1 MTINDLLL
9 HQETKKQL
17 GKLVQHNAHTIALTG
32 MQGMGKK
39 TVALSL
45 AAELL
50 RITPDELQKYPYVRI
65 YSPTKNSITIES
77 ARDIIGF
84 TTLKTVGE
92 GNIRRIIII
101 EDAHLL
107 TLEAQNAL
115 LKSFEEPPADTVFI
129 LTITSTSQVL
139 PTILSR
145 AHVLPIVAPT
155 KEQTTEYFLSK
166 NHSAPNVQQYYFM
179 SGGLPGLMSALLS
192 ESENHPFVQSVNQA
206 KTILQSDSFQRLAM
220 IDEIAKNKGAKELT
234 EALKRISNA
243 ALLAEATK
251 ETSNKQA
258 FKKWTTILAA
268 AQSASQKLS
277 RNGQEKLI
285 LTDLFLHI

>member
-1 MTINDLLL
+1 MNDLLL
-9 HQETKKQL
+9 NQETKEQL
-17 GKLVQHNAHTIALTG
+17 SRLTSQNAHTIALVG
-32 MQGMGKK
+32 MQGVGKK
-39 TVALSL
+39 TIALGL
-45 AAELL
+45 AAEFLN
-50 RITPDELQKYPYVRI
+50 ITPGDLQKYPYARV
-65 YSPTKNSITIES
+65 YSPVKNSITIEV

-84 TTLKTVGE
+84 TSLKTVGE
-92 GNIRRIIII
+92 GTIRRVIII

-115 LKSFEEPPADTVFI
+115 LKSFEEPPEDTIFI
-129 LTITSTSQVL
+129 ITIASVSQIL

-145 AHVLPIVAPT
+145 ASLTHILVPT
-155 KEQTTEYFLSK
+155 KEQTVDYFLNK
-166 NHSAPNVQQYYFM
+166 NYSAADIQQYYFM

-192 ESENHPFVQSVNQA
+192 ESESHSFVQSIKQA

-220 IDEIAKNKGAKELT
+220 IDDITKNKDSKGLV

-251 ETSNKQA
+251 DTSNNQA
-258 FKKWTTILAA
+258 FKKWTAVLAA
-268 AQSASQKLS
+268 TQSASQKIS

-285 LTDLFLHI
+285 LTDLFLRI

>member
-1 MTINDLLL
+1 MNDLLL
-9 HQETKKQL
+9 NQETKEQL
-17 GKLVQHNAHTIALTG
+17 SRLTSQNAHTIALVG
-32 MQGMGKK
+32 MQGVGKK
-39 TVALSL
+39 TIALGL
-45 AAELL
+45 AAEFLN
-50 RITPDELQKYPYVRI
+50 ITPGDLQKYPYARV
-65 YSPTKNSITIES
+65 YSPVKNSITIEV

-84 TTLKTVGE
+84 TSLKTVGE
-92 GNIRRIIII
+92 GTIRRVIII

-115 LKSFEEPPADTVFI
+115 LKSFEEPPEDTIFI
-129 LTITSTSQVL
+129 ITIASVSQIL

-145 AHVLPIVAPT
+145 ASLTHILVPT
-155 KEQTTEYFLSK
+155 KEQTVDYFLNK
-166 NHSAPNVQQYYFM
+166 NYSAADIQQYYFM

-192 ESENHPFVQSVNQA
+192 ESESHSFVQSIKQA

-220 IDEIAKNKGAKELT
+220 IDDIAKNKDSKGLV

-251 ETSNKQA
+251 DTSNNQA
-258 FKKWTTILAA
+258 FKKWTAVLAA
-268 AQSASQKLS
+268 AQSASQKIS

-285 LTDLFLHI
+285 LTDLFLRI